1 MKIRRADHTSVGKYK
16 GSAHFSELE
25 NWVTNLVVMLEA
37 IQYGG
42 DDRDRERL
50 LCIPEFL
57 TDEAKKWFN
66 RHVIHTNRTQPDWK
80 FEQVITG
87 LYDRFVHATTMQE
100 ARDTYATAR
109 YTSQLGIQGFYD
121 TLIDHAQNMSVYP
134 DAYNIM
140 DTFLKGI
147 PSEMRVEMLRNGL
160 TPEANTVED
169 FVAEAKALEAAAKT
183 EKHYSRY
190 TMQTPAAP
198 KPTPTHEPR
207 NNGVSNERHEFRPR
221 KVGVTF
227 MKRSE
232 IPQQGSSSRPRAFLK
247 SRNTFGKPKDQEHQ
261 HDKPKGHND
270 PHQPK
275 NERTQDK
282 SQNKDQG
289 HQHSPDVTCYNCGE
303 KGHIS
308 PNCKKPKR
316 VHIRAAHTE
325 VPYEPHDGNDQEGKG
340 EPSDA
345 EDRGYEAEY
354 DDDDEEIVE
363 VEVYENEHYSREM
376 DTKHAF
382 MFRTRPTDGKPQNK
396 GGDDHISTV
405 APDTKARGDF
415 EDSKT
420 RIRKVNL

>member
-37 IQYGG
+37 IQYSG

-87 LYDRFVHATTMQE
+87 LYNRFVHATTMQE
-100 ARDTYATAR
+100 ARDAYATAR

-147 PSEMRVEMLRNGL
+147 PSEMHVEMLRNGL
-160 TPEANTVED
+160 TPEANTVKD
-169 FVAEAKALEAAAKT
+169 FVAEAKALESAGKT

-190 TMQTPAAP
+190 MTQTSAIPKLTPA
-198 KPTPTHEPR
+198 HESS
-207 NNGVSNERHEFRPR
+207 NNGVSSEHHKFQLR

-227 MKRSE
+227 MK
-232 IPQQGSSSRPRAFLK
+232 
-247 SRNTFGKPKDQEHQ
+247 
-261 HDKPKGHND
+261 
-270 PHQPK
+270 
-275 NERTQDK
+275 
-282 SQNKDQG
+282 
-289 HQHSPDVTCYNCGE
+289 
-303 KGHIS
+303 
-308 PNCKKPKR
+308 
-316 VHIRAAHTE
+316 
-325 VPYEPHDGNDQEGKG
+325 
-340 EPSDA
+340 
-345 EDRGYEAEY
+345 
-354 DDDDEEIVE
+354 
-363 VEVYENEHYSREM
+363 
-376 DTKHAF
+376 
-382 MFRTRPTDGKPQNK
+382 
-396 GGDDHISTV
+396 
-405 APDTKARGDF
+405 
-415 EDSKT
+415 
-420 RIRKVNL
+420 